1 MDLRTQTKITVLVE
15 KISYLLNSIQQQGHV
30 SKIDKDLMSNYV
42 KELYEATLQLQVT
55 EAGLQ
60 QQATQQNYIPPT
72 PQIQNPTVQTHS
84 LNGNGTNGI
93 KLNGES
99 INEKN
104 GVDAQSLNDNM
115 RKQQAGLADK
125 LKQTPIKE
133 LKTYIGLNKRFA
145 FINSLFNGN
154 TEAYDQAIDE
164 FDACTTYQDA
174 LSVLQNKYA
183 AKLKWRDDDELLAEL
198 GNFVLRRFLV

>member
-72 PQIQNPTVQTHS
+72 PQIQNPPVQTHS
-84 LNGNGTNGI
+84 LNGNGTNGV

>member
-1 MDLRTQTKITVLVE
+1 M
-15 KISYLLNSIQQQGHV
+15 GHWKAV
-30 SKIDKDLMSNYV
+30 
-42 KELYEATLQLQVT
+42 
-55 EAGLQ
+55 
-60 QQATQQNYIPPT
+60 
-72 PQIQNPTVQTHS
+72 
-84 LNGNGTNGI
+84 I

-145 FINSLFNGN
+145 FINLLFNGN

-174 LSVLQNKYA
+174 LNVLQNKYA